1 MTNAT
6 ITINADELAEFEAF
20 KAAKAAQ
27 QAKEERKKNL
37 ATFNT
42 MIDEQ
47 VKDTIPELIDIS
59 EQLSTLKTTIFGNFK
74 TLLDMKKDVMK
85 LTKDGQRGHTFTTS
99 DGKMRIELGFYVLD
113 NYKDTMN
120 DGIALIKEYIS
131 GLAKDEETQ
140 SLVDMVL
147 RLLSKDQKG
156 NLKASRVLQLR
167 QMADRIEDERFK
179 EGVEIIMD
187 AYAPIQ
193 SKQFVR
199 AWQREDKNGEWEP
212 IPLSI
217 TEVK

>member
-6 ITINADELAEFEAF
+6 ITINADELAEYEAF

-59 EQLSTLKTTIFGNFK
+59 EQLSTLKTAIFGNFK

-113 NYKDTMN
+113 NYKDTVN

-199 AWQREDKNGEWEP
+199 AWQREDKNGEWVP

>member
-6 ITINADELAEFEAF
+6 ITINADELAEYEAF

-27 QAKEERKKNL
+27 QAREERKKNL

-47 VKDTIPELIDIS
+47 VKDTIPELLDIS

-113 NYKDTMN
+113 NYKDTVN

-187 AYAPIQ
+187 SYAPIQ

-199 AWQREDKNGEWEP
+199 AWQREDKNGEWVA

-217 TEVK
+217 TDVK

>member
-6 ITINADELAEFEAF
+6 ITINADELAEYEAF

-59 EQLSTLKTTIFGNFK
+59 EQLSTLKTAIFGNFK

-113 NYKDTMN
+113 NYKDTVN
-120 DGIALIKEYIS
+120 DGIALIKEYIR

-199 AWQREDKNGEWEP
+199 AWQREDKNGEWVP

>member
-59 EQLSTLKTTIFGNFK
+59 EQLSTLKTAIFGNFK

-113 NYKDTMN
+113 NYKDTVN

-199 AWQREDKNGEWEP
+199 AWQREDKNGEWVP

>member
-1 MTNAT
+1 
-6 ITINADELAEFEAF
+6 
-20 KAAKAAQ
+20 
-27 QAKEERKKNL
+27 
-37 ATFNT
+37 
-42 MIDEQ
+42 
-47 VKDTIPELIDIS
+47 
-59 EQLSTLKTTIFGNFK
+59 
-74 TLLDMKKDVMK
+74 MKKDVMK
-85 LTKDGQRGHTFTTS
+85 LTKDGQRGHNFTTS

-113 NYKDTMN
+113 NYKDTVN
-120 DGIALIKEYIS
+120 DGIAIIKEYIS

>member
-6 ITINADELAEFEAF
+6 ITINADELAEYEAF

-27 QAKEERKKNL
+27 QAREERKKNL

-113 NYKDTMN
+113 NYKDTVN

-187 AYAPIQ
+187 SYAPIQ

-199 AWQREDKNGEWEP
+199 AWQREDKNGEWVP

>member
-1 MTNAT
+1 MT
-6 ITINADELAEFEAF
+6 ADELAEYEAF
-20 KAAKAAQ
+20 KAAKAAK
-27 QAKEERKKNL
+27 QAREERKANL
-37 ATFNT
+37 ETFNK

-47 VKDTIPELIDIS
+47 VAATIPELVDLS
-59 EQLSTLKTTIFGNFK
+59 EQLSGLKKAIFDNFK
-74 TLLDMKKDVMK
+74 TLLDMKKDIMK
-85 LTKDGQRGHTFTTS
+85 MTKDGQRGHTFTTS

-113 NYKDTMN
+113 NYKDTVN

-131 GLAKDEETQ
+131 GLAKDDETKA
-140 SLVDMVL
+140 LVDMVL
-147 RLLSKDQKG
+147 KLLSKDQKG

-199 AWQREDKNGEWEP
+199 AWQREDKNGEWAP

-217 TEVK
+217 TDVK

>member
-6 ITINADELAEFEAF
+6 ITINADELAEYEAF

-27 QAKEERKKNL
+27 QAREKRKKNL

-47 VKDTIPELIDIS
+47 VKDTIPELVDIS
-59 EQLSTLKTTIFGNFK
+59 EQLSALKTTIFGNFK
-74 TLLDMKKDVMK
+74 TLLDIKKDVMK

-113 NYKDTMN
+113 NYKDTVN

-179 EGVEIIMD
+179 EDVEIIMD
-187 AYAPIQ
+187 SYAPIQ

-199 AWQREDKNGEWEP
+199 AWQREDKNGEWVA

-217 TEVK
+217 TDVK

>member
-59 EQLSTLKTTIFGNFK
+59 EQLSTLKTAIFGNFK

-113 NYKDTMN
+113 NYKDTVN

-179 EGVEIIMD
+179 EGVETIMD

-199 AWQREDKNGEWEP
+199 AWQREDKNGEWVP

>member
-6 ITINADELAEFEAF
+6 ITINADELAEYEAF

-27 QAKEERKKNL
+27 QAREERKKNL

-47 VKDTIPELIDIS
+47 VKDTIPELLDIS

-113 NYKDTMN
+113 NYKDTVN

-187 AYAPIQ
+187 SYAPIQ

-199 AWQREDKNGEWEP
+199 AWQREDKNGEWVP

-217 TEVK
+217 TDVK

>member
-113 NYKDTMN
+113 NYKDTVN
-120 DGIALIKEYIS
+120 DGIAIIKEYIS